1 MDILNHPISVSLKLF
16 SFSLLAIAFFT
27 FPRLVSAQRT
37 PSKGPIG
44 ISLLTATG
52 TFTIPGGDLAE
63 RFGPHAGISLN
74 FARKTESQWH
84 FSLAAEYQFGQNVEE
99 PGLFAGITQGTG
111 NVISEAGIY
120 ADVISRMRSIQIWG
134 SVGKLFPMWGKNKNS
149 GLLLQFGAGIW
160 QHKIYLQNQGFFA
173 PQISGDYLKGY
184 DRLTGGP
191 FIRQSIGYLNLSN
204 KKLINYYV
212 GLDFT
217 QGFTQGQRG
226 LNYDTG
232 LPDYQNRLDLGIG
245 VRVGWILPF
254 YRREDR
260 DFIRF

>member
-1 MDILNHPISVSLKLF
+1 LDILSNPNIVSLKNFGLTLIVSLF
-16 SFSLLAIAFFT
+16 IISPTALH
-27 FPRLVSAQRT
+27 AQRT
-37 PSKGPIG
+37 PAKGPIG

-52 TFTIPGGDLAE
+52 TITVPAGDLAE

-74 FARKTESQWH
+74 FARKTVAHWH
-84 FSLAAEYQFGQNVEE
+84 FSFAAEYQFGQDVRE

-134 SVGKLFPMWGKNKNS
+134 SVGKLIPMWGNNKNS
-149 GLLLQFGAGIW
+149 GLLLQLGAGIW

-184 DRLTGGP
+184 DRLSGGP
-191 FIRQSIGYLNLSN
+191 FLRQSIGYLNLSN
-204 KKLINYYV
+204 KKLINYYI

-232 LPDYQNRLDLGIG
+232 LPDNEGRLDLGVG

>member
-1 MDILNHPISVSLKLF
+1 MDNLSHSNPFSLKKTGFILIIWILF
-16 SFSLLAIAFFT
+16 FNPDLTI
-27 FPRLVSAQRT
+27 AQRS
-37 PSKGPIG
+37 PVKGPIG

-52 TFTIPGGDLAE
+52 TFTLPGGDLAQ

-84 FSLAAEYQFGQNVEE
+84 FSLAAEYQFGQDVREN
-99 PGLFAGITQGTG
+99 GLFAGITQGTG

-120 ADVISRMRSIQIWG
+120 ADVISRMRSIQVWG
-134 SVGKLFPMWGKNKNS
+134 AVGKLIPVWGKNKNS
-149 GLLLQFGAGIW
+149 GLLLQLGVGIW
-160 QHKIYLQNQGFFA
+160 QHKIYLQNQGYFA
-173 PQISGDYLKGY
+173 PQINGDYLKGY

-191 FIRQSIGYLNLSN
+191 FLRQSIGYLNLSN
-204 KKLINYYV
+204 KKLINYYI
-212 GLDFT
+212 GFDFT

-226 LNYDTG
+226 INYDTG
-232 LPDYQNRLDLGIG
+232 KPDNESRLDLGIG

>member
-1 MDILNHPISVSLKLF
+1 MDILSNSNIVSLNKIG
-16 SFSLLAIAFFT
+16 FSLLA
-27 FPRLVSAQRT
+27 LVFLIGTQAVEAQRT
-37 PSKGPIG
+37 PAKGPIG

-52 TFTIPGGDLAE
+52 TFTIPGGDLAQ

-111 NVISEAGIY
+111 NVISEAGIF

-149 GLLLQFGAGIW
+149 GLLLQLGAGVW
-160 QHKIYLQNQGFFA
+160 QHKIYLQNQGYFA

-191 FIRQSIGYLNLSN
+191 FLRQSIGYLNLSN
-204 KKLINYYV
+204 KKLINYYI

-226 LNYDTG
+226 INYDTG
-232 LPDYQNRLDLGIG
+232 LPDNQNRLDLGIG
-245 VRVGWILPF
+245 IRAGWILPF